1 MKRVVVPEL
10 LDNDEFS
17 PREVAD
23 SLADI
28 QMFNRR
34 FGGIRTMTTLLST
47 VATQRKLKSLSWLDV
62 AGAYGDLAS
71 CTSKVM
77 ARKGIEV
84 KPVLLDRVVTHLNNR
99 ITSVCADALSLP
111 FRDNSFDVV
120 GSCLFLH
127 HLDPEQIVAFAA
139 EGLRVARHAV
149 LINDLV
155 RDPLLLALAYAG
167 LPVYRSRISWH
178 DGPASVRRAYTV
190 NELKSILQESTA
202 FKTEIEKFYPF
213 RVGGVMWKR
222 PSAFIEGE
230 LDN

>member
-17 PREVAD
+17 PSEVAD

-34 FGGIRTMTTLLST
+34 FGGVRTMTTLLST
-47 VATQRKLKSLSWLDV
+47 VATQRGLKSLSWLDV

-71 CTSKVM
+71 CTNKVM
-77 ARKGIEV
+77 ARRGIEV
-84 KPVLLDRVVTHLNNR
+84 KPVLLDRVVTHLNNG
-99 ITSVCADALSLP
+99 ITSVCADALNLP

-167 LPVYRSRISWH
+167 L
-178 DGPASVRRAYTV
+178 RRAYTV
-190 NELKSILQESTA
+190 NEIRSILQESTA

-213 RVGGVMWKR
+213 RVGGVMWKQ
-222 PSAFIEGE
+222 PSASIEGR